1 MDQSLVSPSDSNH
14 KTPSTSR
21 NDKFLDCMA
30 HCLGKS
36 VGELVEIYEEC
47 HSDVECWAK
56 KIGVIALK
64 CVPQCIGENKIKQ
77 KKADNTPVS
86 NNEEIEEI
94 PELLLTRPDLTEPL
108 KNKNLMKTPADGNKF
123 IKCMAKCLSKSI
135 SQIEQW
141 YNECKTDVKCWE
153 KKVGFA
159 ALKCVPQCISFEDL
173 QKTDGLYDVT
183 KKNLQSNAGSD
194 GNKFVKC
201 MAKCLSKSI
210 SQIEQWYNECKT
222 DVKCWEKKVG
232 FAALKCVPQCIKIRP
247 KQMESNGVLVC
258 LAECV
263 KKVFLEIYDIYN
275 QCHTDVQCWVK
286 TIAGIAI
293 GCVGDC
299 LLEQNVKLPIVSKPT
314 LPDPKNDEFLDC
326 MAHCLGKSV
335 DELIE
340 IYEECHTDVECW
352 AKKIGVVAFKC
363 VSQCIGENEIK
374 QELLVPASVQDG
386 HE

>member
-1 MDQSLVSPSDSNH
+1 
-14 KTPSTSR
+14 
-21 NDKFLDCMA
+21 MA

-77 KKADNTPVS
+77 NKADNTPVS
-86 NNEEIEEI
+86 NDEEIDEI

-232 FAALKCVPQCIKIRP
+232 FAALKCVPQCISFEDLQKTDGLYDVTKKNLQSNAGSDGNKFVKCMAKCLSKSISQIEQWYNECKTAVKCWEKKVGFAALKCVPQCIKIGP
-247 KQMESNGVLVC
+247 KQTSSNGLLVC
-258 LAECV
+258 LAECA
-263 KKVFLEIYDIYN
+263 KKILLEIYDIFN

-286 TIAGIAI
+286 TLQALLSDVSAI
-293 GCVGDC
+293 VC
-299 LLEQNVKLPIVSKPT
+299 
-314 LPDPKNDEFLDC
+314 
-326 MAHCLGKSV
+326 
-335 DELIE
+335 
-340 IYEECHTDVECW
+340 
-352 AKKIGVVAFKC
+352 
-363 VSQCIGENEIK
+363 
-374 QELLVPASVQDG
+374 
-386 HE
+386 